1 MDTDKLQI
9 YVDCFQLQK
18 LLYTAQFG
26 ICKKD
31 RIVMGN
37 RLLDTNAKLFAHIAM
52 ANNCKEERLKYI
64 EMFISDF
71 ETLKMYLR
79 ISVEES
85 LIEKDSLK
93 SGIFE
98 YVSKIDK
105 GIYSWRSYTLAR
117 QADAPNKRA
126 SQSD

>member
-105 GIYSWRSYTLAR
+105 GRR
-117 QADAPNKRA
+117 
-126 SQSD
+126 